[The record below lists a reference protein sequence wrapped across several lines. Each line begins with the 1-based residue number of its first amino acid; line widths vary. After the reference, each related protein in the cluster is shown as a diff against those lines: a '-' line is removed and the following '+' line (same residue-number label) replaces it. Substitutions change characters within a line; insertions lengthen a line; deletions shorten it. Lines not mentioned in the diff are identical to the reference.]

1 MGVQAHQSLHS
12 SMKSLIIVLVLS
24 LAMASVLA
32 KKGKGGGGSKGK
44 GRRPWL
50 LWRLVP
56 TMLRPELRK
65 EKVKAKEKEKERERV
80 KKKSAPLWM
89 KLWTGQQRNMQERS
103 VSSQSWGGWT
113 MISTLMMNS
122 LKQTLTLFQVRLQS
136 L

>member
-1 MGVQAHQSLHS
+1 MGSVS
-12 SMKSLIIVLVLS
+12 SPKPPQQHEVPDHCLGARLVLS
-24 LAMASVLA
+24 W
-32 KKGKGGGGSKGK
+32 

-56 TMLRPELRK
+56 TMLRPELRM
-65 EKVKAKEKEKERERV
+65 ERVKAKAKEREKERV
-80 KKKSAPLWM
+80 MQSAPLLM
-89 KLWTGQQRNMQERS
+89 KLWTGQQRNMQERY
-103 VSSQSWGGWT
+103 VFSQSWGGWT